1 MKTIKETAK
10 EYEPKQ
16 TQNVADLESV
26 SVDLTVQ
33 EELEAEYPY
42 KYLEI
47 DGVRFRV
54 PLKVFGDLKAIME
67 VNPNMKKFKVSKKGA
82 GINTK
87 YTVIPLE

>member
-33 EELEAEYPY
+33 
-42 KYLEI
+42 
-47 DGVRFRV
+47 G
-54 PLKVFGDLKAIME
+54 
-67 VNPNMKKFKVSKKGA
+67 N
-82 GINTK
+82 
-87 YTVIPLE
+87 